1 MESTE
6 PQKDRG
12 NLTSG
17 MRHSHTATANG
28 ERMRQ
33 NLDEKKGVVKTS
45 TVSQGKGKHSKFKR
59 KGNGKG
65 KKREEGGRNLNQ

>member
-1 MESTE
+1 MESTK

-12 NLTSG
+12 NLTSS

-33 NLDEKKGVVKTS
+33 KSGRKKGVVKTS
-45 TVSQGKGKHSKFKR
+45 LVSQGKGKHSKFKR

-65 KKREEGGRNLNQ
+65 EKGKKGEEI

>member
-12 NLTSG
+12 NLTGS

-33 NLDEKKGVVKTS
+33 NLDEKKGSGEDKFGES
-45 TVSQGKGKHSKFKR
+45 GQGKA
-59 KGNGKG
+59 
-65 KKREEGGRNLNQ
+65 QQV